1 LLRVRAGRRQ
11 HVCRSETMTDVLT
24 IACRPPRAFTALVCV
39 VLSYWSVGCA
49 QLLDL
54 PSDPQLVDE
63 SAAMPA
69 ESGPVGSASDA
80 PDSGAGSSG
89 RDEPASSAQ
98 RPPPLF
104 EDRTNTDPEPT
115 ASTTGDGTSDGD
127 GPSGDGNV
135 GKNDPGS
142 GNAEVI
148 AADAGASDTPPPE
161 PEPVER
167 CAAGETLGPNERCYF
182 VVGTTL
188 AWEDARANCLD
199 RGAGWDLAAI
209 RSSAVNQFLGELVT
223 SQAWIG
229 ASDLEQEGTWVWVNA
244 NAPFWSGTGLEGNS
258 LNGEFESWN
267 SDEPNGRGNSDCARL
282 VPVGT
287 GGSEVL
293 AWADLE
299 CFELRESVCE
309 GPAR

>member
-1 LLRVRAGRRQ
+1 
-11 HVCRSETMTDVLT
+11 MTDVLT
-24 IACRPPRAFTALVCV
+24 IARRPPRALPAVVCV
-39 VLSYWSVGCA
+39 VLTQWSAGCA

-69 ESGPVGSASDA
+69 DGAAVGSASDA
-80 PDSGAGSSG
+80 PDSGAGAS
-89 RDEPASSAQ
+89 DEPASGAQ
-98 RPPPLF
+98 RTPPLF
-104 EDRTNTDPEPT
+104 EDRTNNEPEPT
-115 ASTTGDGTSDGD
+115 ASTSSEDAPDDDAVGDD
-127 GPSGDGNV
+127 PS
-135 GKNDPGS
+135 GS

-148 AADAGASDTPPPE
+148 AADAGAPDTPPAE

-167 CAAGETLGPNERCYF
+167 CAAGETLGPTERCYL
-182 VVGTTL
+182 VVSTTL
-188 AWEDARANCLD
+188 AWQDARANCLD
-199 RGAGWDLAAI
+199 HGPGWDLAAI
-209 RSSAVNQFLGELVT
+209 RSSTVNQFLGQLVT

-287 GGSEVL
+287 GASEVL
-293 AWADLE
+293 TWADLE